1 MPRSTICA
9 TCSGVIIFS
18 SLRGVAPC
26 CDPSAVRAEK
36 RTFEAVNPGQAI
48 ITCSP
53 FFRFSMRMVSK
64 NPVMA
69 NFEAEYPVRPGRP

>member
-1 MPRSTICA
+1 MPFATIRA
-9 TCSGVIIFS
+9 TCSAVIIFDS
-18 SLRGVAPC
+18 SRGVSPC

-53 FFRFSMRMVSK
+53 FLRFSMRSVSRK
-64 NPVMA
+64 PVMA
-69 NFEAEYPVRPGRP
+69 YFEAE

>member
-1 MPRSTICA
+1 MPRATMRA
-9 TCSGVIIFS
+9 TCSGDIILP

-26 CDPSAVRAEK
+26 IEPSAVSAEK
-36 RTFEAVNPGQAI
+36 RTFEAVKPGHAT

-53 FFRFSMRMVSK
+53 FLRFSMRIVSK

-69 NFEAEYPVRPGRP
+69 YFEAE